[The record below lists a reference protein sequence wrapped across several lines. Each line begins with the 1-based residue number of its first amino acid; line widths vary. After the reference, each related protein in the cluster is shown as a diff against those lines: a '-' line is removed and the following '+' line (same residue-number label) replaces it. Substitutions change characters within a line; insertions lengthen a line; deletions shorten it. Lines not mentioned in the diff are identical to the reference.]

1 MATPSGQDKSK
12 HGAGIKIALHLVTCA
27 ALMCS
32 GFAKDFGFA
41 SPFPWNKRNLRRK
54 TEMPSSGQLQDEA
67 PQLVELIF
75 LLTLILSG
83 LLNIST
89 RFALKTKK
97 KKVCFS

>member
-41 SPFPWNKRNLRRK
+41 SPFPWNKRNLR
-54 TEMPSSGQLQDEA
+54 
-67 PQLVELIF
+67 
-75 LLTLILSG
+75 
-83 LLNIST
+83 
-89 RFALKTKK
+89 
-97 KKVCFS
+97 